1 MSEMINSA
9 RVTSPTSTARGVDAY
24 DVFDLNARVTLP
36 YDTSLRFTVTNL
48 FNEAPPQV
56 GDVRGTYDPQNYDTI
71 GRYYTVAVTK
81 TF

>member
-1 MSEMINSA
+1 
-9 RVTSPTSTARGVDAY
+9 
-24 DVFDLNARVTLP
+24 VTLP

>member
-9 RVTSPTSTARGVDAY
+9 RVTSPTSTTLGVDAY
-24 DVFDLNARVTLP
+24 DVFDLSARVDAAYGT
-36 YDTSLRFTVTNL
+36 TLRFTVTNL

-56 GDVRGTYDPQNYDTI
+56 GDVRGTYDPQNYDVL
-71 GRYYTVAVTK
+71 GRYFTVAVSK